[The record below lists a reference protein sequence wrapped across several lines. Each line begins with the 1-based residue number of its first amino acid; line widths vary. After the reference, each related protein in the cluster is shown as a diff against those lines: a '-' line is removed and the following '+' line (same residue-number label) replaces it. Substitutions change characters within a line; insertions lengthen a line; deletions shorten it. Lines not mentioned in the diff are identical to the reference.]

1 VAIFPQ
7 IGRDTLPR
15 SEPRSGRSTGITMP
29 GNQTVERLLTQ
40 ARFGGREALDALF
53 PVVYEE
59 LRSLARAQLRRF
71 RVGETLSTT
80 ALVHEAYL
88 KLVGHSR
95 ATFNDRKH
103 FFTVAAL
110 AMRQIVVDYAR
121 RRAAQKR
128 GGGAAHAPLDELDG
142 SAIPIEAQAAAIVA
156 LDGALTRLSGVDDR
170 LVRVVELRFFAG
182 LSVTEAAEL
191 LEVSTATVKRDTRAA
206 RAFLVR
212 EMSEA
217 DGH

>member
-1 VAIFPQ
+1 MKAQRWRVPLAFVP
-7 IGRDTLPR
+7 P
-15 SEPRSGRSTGITMP
+15 MP
-29 GNQTVERLLTQ
+29 GHPEVERLLTQ

-53 PVVYEE
+53 PVVYDE
-59 LRSLARAQLRRF
+59 LRGLARAQLGRF
-71 RVGETLSTT
+71 RPGETLNTT

-88 KLVGHSR
+88 KLVDHSR

-128 GGGAAHAPLDELDG
+128 GGGAVHAQLDELDG
-142 SAIPIEAQAAAIVA
+142 SAVPVEAQAAAILA
-156 LDGALTRLSGVDDR
+156 LDGALTRLSGVDER

-182 LSVTEAAEL
+182 LSVEQAAEL

-212 EMSEA
+212 EMGGT